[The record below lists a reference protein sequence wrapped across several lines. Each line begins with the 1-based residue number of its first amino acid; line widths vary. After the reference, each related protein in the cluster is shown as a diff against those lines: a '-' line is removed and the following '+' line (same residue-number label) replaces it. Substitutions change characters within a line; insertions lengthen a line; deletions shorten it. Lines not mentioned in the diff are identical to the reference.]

1 MYFLKHDFLGK
12 SEIPFSLDLDL
23 NPPSRERDGGAHYA
37 LQNRKTPLFF
47 YIFFFF
53 GGARG
58 GCGAGFSLLGECRKY
73 LPHWPNTYS
82 FLPHQKKSPFRRLPQ
97 QIFISPS
104 KPHTPVNNNFHV
116 IPQ

>member
-53 GGARG
+53 GGPRG
-58 GCGAGFSLLGECRKY
+58 GVWGRAFSTGGMQEVPPPLAKY
-73 LPHWPNTYS
+73 LLIPPS
-82 FLPHQKKSPFRRLPQ
+82 PKKVPLP
-97 QIFISPS
+97 
-104 KPHTPVNNNFHV
+104 
-116 IPQ
+116 